1 MGELAVANT
10 KSAKKRAIQ
19 NETRR
24 KHNAALK
31 SAYRTSI
38 KKVEAAIVSN
48 NKEEAV
54 KLFKNASSV
63 LDKTVSKGI
72 LHRNTANRYKSRL
85 SIKVKHTK

>member
-31 SAYRTSI
+31 SAYRTSL
-38 KKVEAAIVSN
+38 KKVEAAIASN
-48 NKEEAV
+48 NKEDAV
-54 KLFKNASSV
+54 NLFKNASRI
-63 LDKTVSKGI
+63 LDKTVTKGI
-72 LHRNTANRYKSRL
+72 LHKNTANRYKSRL
-85 SIKVKHTK
+85 GTKVKNTK